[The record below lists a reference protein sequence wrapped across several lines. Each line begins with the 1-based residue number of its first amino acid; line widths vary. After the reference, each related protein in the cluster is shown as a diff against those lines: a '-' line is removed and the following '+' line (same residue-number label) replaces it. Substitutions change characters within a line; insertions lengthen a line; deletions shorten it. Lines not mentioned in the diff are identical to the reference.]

1 MVNRITILILFLSFL
16 LFACNKEKK
25 QQSSV
30 DFIPPE
36 VVEAKAYVVPQ
47 NKMAP
52 PEIAPA
58 KEIKSKAI
66 SEPKTI
72 TLNSNINLPGKPIIV
87 PAGTPKICTPG
98 QDGFALPMIVAAV
111 DSPFKAGIPEV
122 TIAKDPQMKDNNPA
136 NFSVFKVLQGLKTNI
151 TGPIIQDRAG
161 NLWIACY
168 EGGVCK
174 YDGRY
179 FTNYRSAQGLSSDNV
194 MSMLQDSKGNLWFG
208 TEGKGLNKF
217 DGKSFTH
224 YGIKQGFSSS
234 STIGSIIEDRKGNLW
249 FGTGNDG
256 IIKYNARL
264 NDPDS
269 YGDGQGKTF
278 THYTTKQGLVSDD
291 VNRIIEDS
299 KGDLWFGALGGISK
313 FDGRSFSNY
322 TTEQGLSNAD
332 ITGLLEDRNGNL
344 WISTNGAGISKYN
357 GKTFEHY
364 SEGLC
369 SNFINTVLEDRSGN
383 LWFATLDKGVI
394 KYDGK
399 SFTQFNTEHGL
410 SNYRIYSLL
419 EDKNGNI
426 WIGTDDGLCRY
437 NGKTFTHFDH
447 NSGFGEGDY
456 MSIVEDK
463 KGNLWVGTIGYG
475 VSRYDGKSVT
485 SYTPEQGLTD
495 DQVLCVVNDN
505 NDNIWISTFD
515 GGLNKFDG
523 RSFSHFEN
531 FPKKLGE
538 WNICLLNDS
547 KGNIWVGTIKGLYK
561 YDGKNFTYFGFTQG
575 LQWKGICSIYED
587 RKGDLWLGTEMD
599 GVVKMD
605 VSNAETGRYSFTH
618 YDLNRG
624 TSVALVYSI
633 FEDKDNNLWF
643 GVNGTG
649 VIKYDGKFFT
659 RYTAAQGLSSNGVNS
674 IVQDKKGEIW
684 FLTSDGLCK
693 MKSPANYTAEK
704 TTPGHTQLSLF
715 TNYLYADG
723 FLGVGSHFNSMKLGN
738 DGSIWAGAGDHLTC
752 YHPEGDIPDTIPPNI
767 QLTGVQLFD
776 ENINW
781 RDIENRK
788 DTTLVLNNGTKLKHF
803 NFSSL
808 TSWYNQPENLQ
819 LAYNNNY
826 ITFQFIGITTNRP
839 KQIRYKYFLEGLDE
853 NWSSI
858 TDKPEATYSDLPNGT
873 YTFKVKAVNSEGYWS
888 KEMSYSFTIN
898 PPWWRTWWAYSS
910 YVLIFLV
917 SLWSFIRWRQSAL
930 KKEKILLEE
939 KVAIR
944 THELQDEKEKV
955 ESTLSE
961 LKATQEQLIE
971 SEKMASFNKLQ
982 QAMSNERLRI
992 SRELHDDIGST
1003 LSGIVL
1009 YSHLAEDQ
1017 VHAEQGDKVKN
1028 SLNVIQQSANEM
1040 VNRLDDLVWAVNP
1053 ERNSLKDLLQKLE
1066 EYAKEMSMAKN
1077 IKVQVNTPASLDQLQ
1092 LPVESRHNIYL
1103 FGKEAINNA
1112 VKYSEASLLELSVHH
1127 FDHVIEFI
1135 INDNGK
1141 GFDIATVKKGD
1152 GITNMQKRADEA
1164 AAVLSMQSSP
1174 GQGTTISLQ
1183 FKITQ

>member
-1 MVNRITILILFLSFL
+1 MVNKITILILFLSFL
-16 LFACNKEKK
+16 LFACNSEKK

-47 NKMAP
+47 DKMAP

-72 TLNSNINLPGKPIIV
+72 TLNSNINPAGKPIIV

-122 TIAKDPQMKDNNPA
+122 TIAKDPQMKDNDPA
-136 NFSVFKVLQGLKTNI
+136 SFSVFKVLQGLKTNMI
-151 TGPIIQDRAG
+151 FPIIQDRAG

-174 YDGRY
+174 YDGRN
-179 FTNYRSAQGLSSDNV
+179 FTSYRTTQGLSSDNV
-194 MSMLQDSKGNLWFG
+194 FSMLQDSKGNLWFG
-208 TEGKGLNKF
+208 TEGKGLTRF
-217 DGKSFTH
+217 DGKLFTH
-224 YGIKQGFSSS
+224 YSTREGFSSGRI
-234 STIGSIIEDRKGNLW
+234 TQSILEDSKGNLW
-249 FGTGNDG
+249 FGTDNNGTS
-256 IIKYNARL
+256 KY
-264 NDPDS
+264 D
-269 YGDGQGKTF
+269 GKTF
-278 THYTTKQGLVSDD
+278 SHYTTKQGLVSDN
-291 VNRIIEDS
+291 VRSIIEDS
-299 KGDLWFGALGGISK
+299 EGNLWFGALGGISK
-313 FDGRSFSNY
+313 YDGKSFSNY
-322 TTEQGLSNAD
+322 TINEGLSHTE
-332 ITGLLEDRNGNL
+332 IKCLLQDHNGNL
-344 WISTNGAGISKYN
+344 WISTSGGIYKYD
-357 GKTFEHY
+357 GKNFEHY
-364 SEGLC
+364 SVEQGMC
-369 SNFINTVLEDRSGN
+369 SNLISEILEDKLGN
-383 LWFATLDKGVI
+383 LLFGTEDKGII

-399 SFTQFNTEHGL
+399 SFTQLNTEHGL
-410 SNYRIYSLL
+410 SGYNIHNLQ
-419 EDKNGNI
+419 EDKNGNL
-426 WIGTDDGLCRY
+426 WIGTNNGLSRY
-437 NGKTFTHFDH
+437 NGKMFTHFDKH
-447 NSGFGEGDY
+447 SGFGEGNY
-456 MSIVEDK
+456 NSIHEDK
-463 KGNLWVGTIGYG
+463 KGNIWLGIIGHG
-475 VSRYDGKSVT
+475 VNKFDGKSVT
-485 SYTPEQGLTD
+485 QYTPAQGLTD
-495 DQVLCVVNDN
+495 DQVLCVVNDK
-505 NDNIWISTFD
+505 NDNIWISTFN
-515 GGLNKFDG
+515 GGLNRFDG
-523 RSFSHFEN
+523 KSFSRFEN
-531 FPKKLGE
+531 FPEQLDS
-538 WNICLLNDS
+538 WNMCMLNDS
-547 KGNIWVGTIKGLYK
+547 KGNLWMGSAKGIYK
-561 YDGKNFTYFGFTQG
+561 YDGKNFTHFGSAQG
-575 LQWKGICSIYED
+575 LQWKGICYIYED
-587 RKGDLWLGTEMD
+587 RKGDLWLGTERD

-605 VSNAETGRYSFTH
+605 VSNAATGHYSFTH
-618 YDLNRG
+618 YDINRG
-624 TSVALVYSI
+624 NSVSLVYSI
-633 FEDKDNNLWF
+633 MEDKENNLWF

-649 VIKYDGKFFT
+649 VIKYDGKLFT
-659 RYTAAQGLSSNGVNS
+659 RYTTSQGLSSNGVNS
-674 IVQDKKGEIW
+674 IVQDKKGNLW
-684 FLTSDGLCK
+684 FLTSNGLCR
-693 MKSPANYTAEK
+693 MKSKGNDIAER
-704 TTPGHTQLSLF
+704 TNPDYIPISLF
-715 TNYLYADG
+715 TNYLYTDG
-723 FLGVGSHFNSMKLGN
+723 FLGVGSHFNSMMLGS
-738 DGSIWAGAGDHLTC
+738 DGNIWAGADDHLTC

-788 DTTLVLNNGTKLKHF
+788 DTTLVLNNGTELKHF
-803 NFSSL
+803 NFSGL
-808 TSWYNQPENLQ
+808 TPWYNQPENLQ
-819 LAYNNNY
+819 LVYNNNY
-826 ITFQFIGITTNRP
+826 ITFQFVGITTNRP

-858 TDKPEATYSDLPNGT
+858 TDKPEATYSNLPNGT

-898 PPWWRTWWAYSS
+898 PPWWRTWWAYIS

-930 KKEKILLEE
+930 KKEKISLEE
-939 KVAIR
+939 KVALR
-944 THELQDEKEKV
+944 TYELQDEKEKV

-961 LKATQEQLIE
+961 LKSTQAQLIE

-1053 ERNSLKDLLQKLE
+1053 ERNSLKDLVQKLE

-1077 IKVQVNTPASLDQLQ
+1077 IKVQVNIPGSWDQLQ

-1112 VKYSEASLLELSVHH
+1112 VKYSQASLLELSVHH

-1141 GFDIATVKKGD
+1141 GFDMATVKKGN
-1152 GITNMQKRADEA
+1152 GIINMQKRADEA
-1164 AAVLSMQSSP
+1164 AAILSIQSFP
-1174 GQGTTISLQ
+1174 KQGTTISLQ